1 MRYSLGIKRTTKKP
15 DTDFTNFGNINIVTQ
30 VLFCMDKDVD
40 IDKISNNI
48 NVIRNQGFQYERDT
62 DIKAK
67 DLSKTL

>member
-15 DTDFTNFGNINIVTQ
+15 YTDFTNFGNINIVTQ

-67 DLSKTL
+67 I